1 MKIKRLLFALL
12 LSLTT
17 LTLTACFGDNPP
29 PADDDGPDMTVY
41 SESVT
46 APVVISLNATATEL
60 DAANMINNAINL
72 KVAGAGKLSYDSLN
86 PTDGVIE
93 IVVGNTK
100 RPISQ
105 YATEYI
111 AENIGDGVVAYLI
124 CYRDGAICVAA
135 NNDIALEL
143 AAESFITEYAVGK
156 SLTAS
161 EDMMIFKSYNES
173 EYKELLYGA
182 RKEAELAEYEN
193 RWAEVDA
200 KMPAD
205 VAEALKNYYA
215 IYGTDII
222 EWFANLYDPETG
234 AFYYSNSARD
244 YSGFLPDIE
253 STYQVIKD
261 LRGAGCF
268 NVYNDGDSYAA
279 VANALPTEVREKLI
293 AFVQNMQDPDD
304 GYFYHTQ
311 WGKNIGSERR
321 SRDLTWAVNLFKFLG
336 AEPEYPT
343 ALDRLQGSTDTS
355 AQISAMMSEVHPTAS
370 LPSYLQSREAFFAWL
385 DTMDFEKDSHGKG
398 HTVGSMADQI
408 AAAGLID
415 DAVEYFNNLQTKVYN
430 EMKAA
435 YDADPTNNPEPTGLW
450 QKEINYTSLSG
461 LFKIGLVYSKA
472 DEPIQYA
479 DLAIKSAIKCIL
491 SDESPKTVIYAYNPW
506 AGLGT
511 ALSSARKANSAAKA
525 NGLAEPYDYDAMQ
538 AEVMASAA
546 KMINKTTEKFLL
558 FKKDDGSFSYYQDYA
573 APSTQGTYVS
583 LGVNEGDVNA
593 TTVAMDGAA
602 SIFGALGLSKPQNWT
617 ATDLDRFFEIV
628 ESSLPIVKTEL
639 ETDVTRDLEECSEGD
654 IPEMMLVEGGSVSGI
669 TADPKNPDNNVFK
682 FDYPGSLPTGYYLH
696 VTTNYSE
703 ADAYLYEADYYMESA
718 SGGTTHQI
726 QIKCSSGAV
735 YMLTFAVSGGNVVIS
750 DASSIN
756 SGAVSSGLSLI
767 VPMKTWFKLGLELY
781 NDGTPEGFK
790 VKVYLNGE
798 CRFISS
804 TFYGAQSSGATPV
817 RGFSSVQHYAMRSPS
832 SSLLIDNIHTNIL
845 RDKVFDDSDLGQST
859 TPPADKVTYD
869 FESPTAGVTMLQ
881 NYPGSTNETVAD
893 PTSSDK
899 GSVLKVTKSS
909 TDMNYTDDYRF
920 DAPDKTGK
928 EMTFSMDLYISSL
941 SFADTSY
948 TVLYQ
953 IAIGSLATPSYMA
966 TLAYDPS
973 DGRLY
978 LGDVSST
985 GSGTTN
991 TYKQVKL
998 DLGKWYNLKV
1008 VVDTTSGF
1016 EARIYLDGALVATSQ
1031 NFYGSHTS
1039 GSSPS
1044 ASRDFVNI
1052 RVQRRVKYEAYID
1065 NVVVSFAE

>member
-1 MKIKRLLFALL
+1 MKIKQLLFALL
-12 LSLTT
+12 LTLAT

-41 SESVT
+41 SESVS
-46 APVVISLNATATEL
+46 APIVVSLNATSTET
-60 DAANMINNAINL
+60 DAANYIKNAINL
-72 KVAGAGKLSYDSLN
+72 KVANGGKLTYDSLS

-105 YATEYI
+105 YATGYI
-111 AENIGDGVVAYLI
+111 AENIGDGVIAYLI

-143 AAESFITEYAVGK
+143 AAERFIADYVTEK

-161 EDMMIFKSYNES
+161 EDMLVFVTYTEA
-173 EYKELLYGA
+173 EYKELLYGD
-182 RKEAELAEYEN
+182 RKEAELEAYDD

-200 KMPAD
+200 KMPED
-205 VAEALKNYYA
+205 VAKALKNYYS

-253 STYQVIKD
+253 STYQVIKN
-261 LRGAGCF
+261 LRNAGCF

-279 VANALPTEVREKLI
+279 VANALPAEVRDKML

-321 SRDLTWAVNLFKFLG
+321 SRDLTWAVNLFKFLD

-343 ALDRLQGSTDTS
+343 ALDRLQGSTNTS
-355 AQISAMMSEVHPTAS
+355 AQISAMMSEVHPTSS
-370 LPSYLQSREAFFAWL
+370 LPSYLQSREAFYAWL

-511 ALSSARKANSAAKA
+511 AISSVKKANSAAKA
-525 NGLAEPYDYDAMQ
+525 NGLAEPYDYDALA

-546 KMINKTTEKFLL
+546 QMINKTTEKFLL

-583 LGVNEGDVNA
+583 LGINEGDVNA

-602 SIFGALGLSKPQNWT
+602 SIFGALGLTKPQNWT
-617 ATDLDRFFEIV
+617 ATDLDRFIEII

-639 ETDVTRDLEECSEGD
+639 ETDVTRDFEECSEGD
-654 IPEMMLVEGGSVSGI
+654 IPERMLVEGGSVSGI
-669 TADPKNPDNNVFK
+669 IADPKNPDNNVFK
-682 FDYPGSLPTGYYLH
+682 FDYPGSLSTGYYLH

-703 ADAYLYEADYYMESA
+703 SDAYLYEADYYMESA

-726 QIKCSSGAV
+726 QIRCSSGAV
-735 YMLTFAVSGGNVVIS
+735 YMLTFAVSGSNVVIRDS
-750 DASSIN
+750 SSIN
-756 SGAVSSGLSLI
+756 SDAVSSELSLI
-767 VPMKTWFKLGLELY
+767 VPTKTWFKLGIEIY

-798 CRFISS
+798 CKYISS
-804 TFYGAQSSGATPV
+804 VFYGAQKAGATPA
-817 RGFSSVQHYAMRSPS
+817 RGFSSVQIYAMRAPS
-832 SSLLIDNIHTNIL
+832 SSLLVDNIHTNIL

-869 FESPTAGVTMLQ
+869 FESPNAGVTMLQ

-893 PTSSDK
+893 PTSSGK
-899 GSVLKVTKSS
+899 GNVLKVTKSS
-909 TDMNYTDDYRF
+909 TDSNYTDDYRF
-920 DAPDKTGK
+920 DSPSKKGAR
-928 EMTFSMDLYISSL
+928 MTFSMDLYVASL
-941 SFADTSY
+941 AFADNSY
-948 TVLYQ
+948 TVAYQ
-953 IAIGSLATPSYMA
+953 IAIGSLGAPAYMA
-966 TLAYDPS
+966 TLCYDTA
-973 DGRLY
+973 DGKLY

-991 TYKQVKL
+991 TYKHVKL

-1008 VVDTTSGF
+1008 VVDTASGF
-1016 EARIYLDGALVATSQ
+1016 AASLYVDGELVSTSQ

-1044 ASRDFVNI
+1044 ASRDFVNV

-1065 NVVVSFAE
+1065 NVTISFE